1 MRFILAIALLLGAVD
16 PLWAQHEGHGRPSA
30 QRDDWTPQPL
40 LLLQRDNDRG
50 ASTLRVRN
58 AKAST
63 VTVFGPGG
71 GQREFQ
77 VVDGRAKIEVA
88 DAGVG
93 NYQWVQIRDD
103 KDCHIEVASTI
114 WYSGLRGPSPRL
126 LLNTKRSELEIVPD
140 PLPRE
145 HAVYR
150 ESEKW
155 RFLVRYEGQP
165 LAAQRLF
172 LETENGSRSTFTTD
186 EQGVA
191 TVLFPRDF
199 VEKPG
204 GSGHGSRPRAGFVLS
219 TEHVV
224 GVRHFVTTFNT
235 LYGEDVDRRK
245 SLGWGAAF
253 GALGMLSALP
263 LLRRRNR
270 MKNKEQSC

>member
-16 PLWAQHEGHGRPSA
+16 PLWAQHEGHGRPGGQ

-40 LLLQRDNDRG
+40 LLVQRVDDRG

-77 VVDGRAKIEVA
+77 VVDGRATIEVA

-93 NYQWVQIRDD
+93 NYQWVQIRDE
-103 KDCHIEVASTI
+103 KDCHIEVASTV
-114 WYSGLRGPSPRL
+114 WYSGLRGISPRL
-126 LLNTKRSELEIVPD
+126 LLKTKHSELEIVPD

-145 HAVYR
+145 HAIYR

-155 RFLVRYEGQP
+155 RFVVRYEGQP
-165 LAAQRLF
+165 LVGQRLF
-172 LETENGSRSTFTTD
+172 LETENGSRSTFITD

-199 VEKPG
+199 GAKPDG
-204 GSGHGSRPRAGFVLS
+204 ARSRAGFVLS
-219 TEHVV
+219 AEHVV
-224 GVRHFVTTFNT
+224 GERHFVTTFNT
-235 LYGEDVDRRK
+235 VYGEDVDRGK

-253 GALGMLSALP
+253 GAFGMLSALP
-263 LLRRRNR
+263 LLRRRKR
-270 MKNKEQSC
+270 IENKEQSC